1 MNTETLMNVVAM
13 ISTRLSKEDLNLD
26 WANEDNPD
34 FFHSM
39 PEYNFILGQRHG
51 LEELMEYLQIA
62 IEADI
67 AALESNT
74 GE

>member
-34 FFHSM
+34 FSHCM
-39 PEYNFILGQRHG
+39 PEYEFILGQRHG
-51 LEELMEYLQIA
+51 LEELMEYLQMA

-67 AALESNT
+67 AAMESST